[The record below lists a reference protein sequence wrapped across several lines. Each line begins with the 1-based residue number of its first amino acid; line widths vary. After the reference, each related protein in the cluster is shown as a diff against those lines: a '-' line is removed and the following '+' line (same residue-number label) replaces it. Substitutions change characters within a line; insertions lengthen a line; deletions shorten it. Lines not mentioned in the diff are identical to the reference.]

1 LRLATFPEQTDWL
14 SSPCPASET
23 CCRRLESEVAD
34 VHAGEEHTMVINQ
47 LHQEKLSHAYI
58 GLDLHKYTHTAVLL
72 NCFSEKI
79 AVIEIENK
87 PSEFDR
93 LLKEIKAKTE
103 GLTLI
108 FGLEDVGG
116 NGRSLAVFLKAKG
129 FVVKDVNAALAARY
143 RKGDAQYKK
152 NDEHDAQCVA
162 EVLLHRLHKLPDAN
176 PQDLHWTLSQLVSR
190 RNVLVK
196 SQTTLNNQLHELLK
210 HHYPSYNKFFSDI
223 RGKAAMCFWHTYP
236 SPKHLKGVSVEE
248 LSMTL
253 CNASRNSVSTK
264 KSKRILDIVS
274 SDGETTEGYQDQRDF
289 IVRSLVR
296 EMLYQ
301 KEEMAKV
308 QEQMEKTEAMLGY
321 QLQTMPGISIVTS
334 CALIS
339 EIGDIHRFSN
349 PSKLAKFAG
358 IAPVNF
364 SSAGKGKDK
373 VSKQGNRTLN
383 GIFYL
388 LAVQQVQV
396 SKSTKIPRNQAFFNY
411 YQKKIQEGKTKQQAL
426 VCVMRRLVNIIYG
439 MMKSGT
445 TYRMP
450 IVEVETSGKSL
461 KKLEEVDVA

>member
-1 LRLATFPEQTDWL
+1 
-14 SSPCPASET
+14 
-23 CCRRLESEVAD
+23 
-34 VHAGEEHTMVINQ
+34 MMMNQ
-47 LHQEKLSHAYI
+47 MHQEKLSHAYI
-58 GLDLHKYTHTAVLL
+58 GLDLHKYTHTAVVM
-72 NCFSEKI
+72 NCFSERI
-79 AVIEIENK
+79 TTIEIENK
-87 PSEFDR
+87 PSEFDI
-93 LLKEIKAKTE
+93 LLKQIKSKTK
-103 GLTLI
+103 GLTPI

-129 FVVKDVNAALAARY
+129 FVVKEVNAALAAGY

-196 SQTTLNNQLHELLK
+196 SQTTLTNQLHELLK

-236 SPKHLKGVSVEE
+236 SPKHLRDVSVEE

-253 CNASRNSVSTK
+253 REASRNSVSIK
-264 KSKRILDIVS
+264 KAQRILDITS
-274 SDGETTEGYQDQRDF
+274 GDGETTEGYQDQRDF

-296 EMLYQ
+296 ELLYQ
-301 KEEMAKV
+301 KEEMTKV
-308 QEQMEKTEAMLGY
+308 EEQMKKTEAMLKY
-321 QLQTMPGISIVTS
+321 QLQTMPGISTVTS

-339 EIGDIHRFSN
+339 EIGDIHRFSSAN
-349 PSKLAKFAG
+349 KLAKFAG

-373 VSKQGNRTLN
+373 VSKQGNRKLH
-383 GIFYL
+383 GIFYF

-396 SKSTKIPRNQAFFNY
+396 SKGKIPRNQAFFNY

-426 VCVMRRLVNIIYG
+426 VCVMRRLVNIIFG
-439 MMKSGT
+439 MMKSGSA
-445 TYRMP
+445 YRMP
-450 IVEVETSGKSL
+450 IVEVQIPNKNL
-461 KKLEEVDVA
+461 NKLAEEKVA

>member
-1 LRLATFPEQTDWL
+1 MNR
-14 SSPCPASET
+14 
-23 CCRRLESEVAD
+23 
-34 VHAGEEHTMVINQ
+34 M
-47 LHQEKLSHAYI
+47 HQEKLSHAYI
-58 GLDLHKYTHTAVLL
+58 GLDLHKYTHTAVVM
-72 NCFSEKI
+72 NCFSERI
-79 AVIEIENK
+79 TSIEIENK

-116 NGRSLAVFLKAKG
+116 NGRSLAVFLKSKG
-129 FVVKDVNAALAARY
+129 FVVKEVNAALAAGY

-190 RNVLVK
+190 RDVMVK
-196 SQTTLNNQLHELLK
+196 SQTTLTNQLHELLK

-236 SPKHLKGVSVEE
+236 SPKHLRDVSVEE
-248 LSMTL
+248 FSMNL
-253 CNASRNSVSTK
+253 REASRNSVSTK
-264 KSKRILDIVS
+264 KAKSILETIS
-274 SDGETTEGYQDQRDF
+274 NDGETTEGYQDQRDF

-296 EMLYQ
+296 DLLFQ
-301 KEEMAKV
+301 KEEMTKV
-308 QEQMEKTEAMLGY
+308 EEEMEKTEAMLGY
-321 QLQTMPGISIVTS
+321 QLQTMPGIGVVTS
-334 CALIS
+334 CSLIS

-349 PSKLAKFAG
+349 PDKLAKFAG

-373 VSKQGNRTLN
+373 VSKQGNRELN
-383 GIFYL
+383 GIFYF

-396 SKSTKIPRNQAFFNY
+396 SKSTKVPRNHAFYNY
-411 YQKKIQEGKTKQQAL
+411 YQKKIKEGKTKQQAL

-439 MMKSGT
+439 MMKSGSA
-445 TYRMP
+445 YRMP
-450 IVEVETSGKSL
+450 IVEVQTPNNNL
-461 KKLEEVDVA
+461 NKLAEENVA